1 MSFNNIR
8 YLRDSLSILEECV
21 VSKPKVRNAENTER
35 VAVEKRS
42 QILSDLVPFL
52 LLNKRVAWKK
62 GHKITTRESN
72 DVSAD
77 RQIVKK
83 RKRNDPDHTIE
94 QETLPPTTTTTTTNT
109 TTTTTTTT
117 TIGENDPCN
126 GVKSRTSPST
136 AMNRHQIQLKN
147 HIDENRRLENKRRQ
161 LREGHKQLIIAYEYG
176 LNQVSKLNDL
186 TCVPDNIMKGNFP
199 QSQI

>member
-8 YLRDSLSILEECV
+8 YLRDSLSILKECV
-21 VSKPKVRNAENTER
+21 VSKPKVRNAENTQR

-72 DVSAD
+72 DESRD

-83 RKRNDPDHTIE
+83 RKRNNPDHTIE
-94 QETLPPTTTTTTTNT
+94 QETLP
-109 TTTTTTTT
+109 TTTTTTT

-161 LREGHKQLIIAYEYG
+161 LREDHKQLIIAYEYG